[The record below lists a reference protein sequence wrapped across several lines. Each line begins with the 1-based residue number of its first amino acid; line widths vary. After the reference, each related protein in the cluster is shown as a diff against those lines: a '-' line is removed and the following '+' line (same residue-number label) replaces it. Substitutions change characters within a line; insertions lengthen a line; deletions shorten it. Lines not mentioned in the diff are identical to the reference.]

1 MPRQVDRTFVLPHLH
16 SENVIEVDMED
27 RTKGYKMLLPPRY
40 DLPATAGAALTCTRL
55 GFPTVN
61 HGLGRGLRRIWWI
74 WGKEKPLS
82 LFRVNQAPV
91 ENSKAVVTQ
100 MALVKI
106 NGSENE
112 KP

>member
-1 MPRQVDRTFVLPHLH
+1 MDL
-16 SENVIEVDMED
+16 ED
-27 RTKGYKMLLPPRY
+27 RAKGYKMLLPLRY

-55 GFPTVN
+55 GFPTVS

-91 ENSKAVVTQ
+91 DNSKAVVTQ

-106 NGSENE
+106 NGSETKSHE
-112 KP
+112 YVKQGGGRMSGLERR